1 MLRGRF
7 GTHNGAMTTGAGPKA
22 PTDSGST
29 SGRWLGRYELLHEIA
44 TGGMAT
50 VYLGRA
56 RGVAGFERVVAIK
69 CCHPHL
75 RGDEEFATMFLD
87 EARLAARIH
96 HPNVVST
103 LDVGDEEALYLVM
116 EYIEGDRL
124 SGLIKAAAKKG
135 EVIPLPIAAR
145 IMADVLSG
153 LHAAHEL
160 TDPHGKPLSIVHR
173 DVSPQNVLVGID
185 GAARITDFGIAKA
198 EARATVTRDGQV
210 KGKMSYMAP
219 EQLGS
224 SNVTRRAD
232 IYSAGIVFWESL
244 TGRRLFRA
252 ETDVETLNMVLH
264 GVVPKPSKVVESLP
278 PELDAIVQ
286 KALERDPEKRYATA
300 ADFAEALEN
309 APFKIA
315 TGRAVSAYIHE
326 QLGAAIEARRDLVRK
341 LDDHGPPPER
351 LEHSAV
357 RPTATG
363 VHAANLREVALT
375 SSPMYTPPGG
385 AEAPPDLV
393 EPAARRSRGRT
404 LALGLLALALFAGG
418 TFLGLRVVYPPPSA
432 RQGPVA
438 DLPPPPPLPPARPEV
453 AVVPPMTPEVTPE
466 AAPEVVPAVAPEAVQ
481 APAAP
486 HPTTGVPR
494 RGPRSG
500 ARPGPRAPE
509 AGPQTPA
516 APTPPPTPAPPSTG
530 GGEFRPG
537 AI

>member
-1 MLRGRF
+1 MQG
-7 GTHNGAMTTGAGPKA
+7 MTTGAGPKA
-22 PTDSGST
+22 PTNSVST
-29 SGRWLGRYELLHEIA
+29 SGRWHGRYELLHEIA

-96 HPNVVST
+96 HPNAVST

-135 EVIPLPIAAR
+135 EVIPLAIAAR
-145 IMADVLSG
+145 IMVDVLSG

-160 TDPHGKPLSIVHR
+160 TDAQGKALSIVHR
-173 DVSPQNVLVGID
+173 DVSPQNVLVGVD
-185 GAARITDFGIAKA
+185 GTARITDFGIAKA

-232 IYSAGIVFWESL
+232 IYSAGVVFWESL

-264 GVVPKPSKVVESLP
+264 GVVPKPSRVVPELP

-309 APFKIA
+309 RHHPRR
-315 TGRAVSAYIHE
+315 RAVHP
-326 QLGAAIEARRDLVRK
+326 R
-341 LDDHGPPPER
+341 
-351 LEHSAV
+351 
-357 RPTATG
+357 
-363 VHAANLREVALT
+363 
-375 SSPMYTPPGG
+375 
-385 AEAPPDLV
+385 
-393 EPAARRSRGRT
+393 AARR
-404 LALGLLALALFAGG
+404 L
-418 TFLGLRVVYPPPSA
+418 
-432 RQGPVA
+432 
-438 DLPPPPPLPPARPEV
+438 
-453 AVVPPMTPEVTPE
+453 
-466 AAPEVVPAVAPEAVQ
+466 
-481 APAAP
+481 
-486 HPTTGVPR
+486 H
-494 RGPRSG
+494 RGPS
-500 ARPGPRAPE
+500 RAGQE
-509 AGPQTPA
+509 A
-516 APTPPPTPAPPSTG
+516 
-530 GGEFRPG
+530 
-537 AI
+537 